1 MFDKYSQISVEIYK
15 NDKYT
20 ERNTINRKVSRTSSI
35 KYLKSREESD

>member
-20 ERNTINRKVSRTSSI
+20 ERNTINRGGI
-35 KYLKSREESD
+35 QNI